1 MKKTVRITLTE
12 LPGKEGFYKSE
23 AAEVFTRFFCE
34 RLETSSLNKAEKTAW
49 LEELTA
55 LLKAEQKYKTPER
68 D

>member
-1 MKKTVRITLTE
+1 MKKMVLITLTE

-23 AAEVFTRFFCE
+23 AAEVFIRFFCE
-34 RLETSSLNKAEKTAW
+34 RLETSSLDKAEKIAW

>member
-12 LPGKEGFYKSE
+12 LPGKKGYYKSE

-34 RLETSSLNKAEKTAW
+34 RLETSSLDKAEKMAW
-49 LEELTA
+49 LEELTT